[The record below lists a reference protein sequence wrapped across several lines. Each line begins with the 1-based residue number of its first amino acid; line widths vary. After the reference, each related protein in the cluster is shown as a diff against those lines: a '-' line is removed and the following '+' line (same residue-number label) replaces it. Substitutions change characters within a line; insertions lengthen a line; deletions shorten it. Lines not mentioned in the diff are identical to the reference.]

1 VDYVIRAENA
11 ATALRTSEEVISD
24 PLLIAMVLKG
34 LPSSFKTFSAIIV
47 QRDKR
52 EMTFA
57 EFKTA
62 LRSYEESERSRSIVT
77 LGRMLCYLNT
87 TESSKAPVSN
97 VAKRVIRN
105 LIVGRIRGRL
115 ESGATFVKVKRM
127 KRRNVER
134 TPEVEVSEESRRT
147 RKRFQRTLVYIH
159 TK

>member
-1 VDYVIRAENA
+1 MEYVIRAENA

-24 PLLIAMVLKG
+24 PLLIAMVILKG

-62 LRSYEESERSRSIVT
+62 LRIATRRAREVVVVT

-87 TESSKAPVSN
+87 TESSKAPV
-97 VAKRVIRN
+97 
-105 LIVGRIRGRL
+105 
-115 ESGATFVKVKRM
+115 
-127 KRRNVER
+127 
-134 TPEVEVSEESRRT
+134 
-147 RKRFQRTLVYIH
+147 
-159 TK
+159 